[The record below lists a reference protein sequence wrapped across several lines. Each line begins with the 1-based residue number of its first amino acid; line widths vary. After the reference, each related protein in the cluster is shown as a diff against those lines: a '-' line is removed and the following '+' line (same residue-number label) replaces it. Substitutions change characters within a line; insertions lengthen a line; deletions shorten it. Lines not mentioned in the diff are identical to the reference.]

1 MKIEIEQ
8 MMFGDY
14 RVQVW
19 TDNLDSALDR
29 EYFCRGYESAIF
41 TALEIRTI
49 SGFEKLD
56 IYYQG
61 KLVDSVK
68 PL

>member
-29 EYFCRGYESAIF
+29 EYFCRGYESAF
-41 TALEIRTI
+41 LTALEIR
-49 SGFEKLD
+49 SLPNFGELD
-56 IYYQG
+56 IYY
-61 KLVDSVK
+61 KEELVSSV
-68 PL
+68 